1 MPKENKKKILI
12 LGASSDIGIEV
23 VKIFIKKNWEIY
35 AHCNSNNK
43 KLNNLHNKN
52 VKIIKINFLGL
63 SDKALVGKIK
73 KLESLKCDAFLNL
86 IGYIDNKSFKS
97 FNLKNVYTSL
107 KVNSLIPFLIIQKI
121 IKSMIKNRWGRIV
134 QTSSIGVKFGG
145 GKYTF
150 NYSLSKKLNEFIP
163 SDYKEWA
170 KKNIL
175 INVLKIGV
183 TNTKIHNKI
192 HKKNIRKRINL
203 IPINRMA
210 EPIEIANTIEFLLSE
225 KNTYITG
232 ETITISGGE

>member
-1 MPKENKKKILI
+1 M
-12 LGASSDIGIEV
+12 
-23 VKIFIKKNWEIY
+23 
-35 AHCNSNNK
+35 
-43 KLNNLHNKN
+43 
-52 VKIIKINFLGL
+52 
-63 SDKALVGKIK
+63 
-73 KLESLKCDAFLNL
+73 NL

-97 FNLKNVYTSL
+97 FNLKNAYTSL

>member
-1 MPKENKKKILI
+1 MPKENKKKFLI

-63 SDKALVGKIK
+63 SDKDLVGKIK

-97 FNLKNVYTSL
+97 FNLKNAYTSL